1 MGTYGER
8 AERLFL
14 SGYNCAQSVVAAYA
28 EQLGMTVEQAARLAS
43 GFGGGIGRLRETCG
57 AVSGMVLIAS
67 ALRGYESPTDQE
79 EKKRTYA
86 MVQQLV
92 ETFRIKNGAILCR
105 ELLGE
110 EGKDSNP
117 NAPSV
122 RTDAY
127 YGRRPCQHLVACAAD
142 LLESVLSL

>member
-105 ELLGE
+105 ELL
-110 EGKDSNP
+110 S
-117 NAPSV
+117 
-122 RTDAY
+122 
-127 YGRRPCQHLVACAAD
+127 
-142 LLESVLSL
+142 

>member
-1 MGTYGER
+1 
-8 AERLFL
+8 
-14 SGYNCAQSVVAAYA
+14 
-28 EQLGMTVEQAARLAS
+28 MTVEQAARLAS

-117 NAPSV
+117 NAPSA